1 MRIEKIGQI
10 AIPVTDVERAI
21 IFYRD
26 VLGLAFLFQAGP
38 NLAFFD
44 CGGVRILLD
53 KPEQEGELEKH
64 SSVIYFSVSDIK
76 SSFAEVAE
84 KGAVV
89 VDPPHLIARLAD
101 REVWMGFFRDPDKNL
116 LALMSE
122 VPIPSS

>member
-1 MRIEKIGQI
+1 MGMRIEKIGQI

-21 IFYRD
+21 AFYRD

-44 CGGVRILLD
+44 CGGVRVMLD
-53 KPEQEGELEKH
+53 KPEQADFERH
-64 SSVIYFSVSDIK
+64 SSVIYFSVADIR

-84 KGAVV
+84 KAEVV
-89 VDPPHLIARLAD
+89 EQPHLIARLAD
-101 REVWMGFFRDPDKNL
+101 REVWMGFFRDPDRNV

-122 VPIPSS
+122 IPLSS